1 MEVSAIASS
10 RKDSKGRVLRQGE
23 SQRNNGYYIYQYKDV
38 NGIRRVIYA
47 SGLVELRKREKTVE
61 RDKDDGIDTYAG
73 ENTTLNA
80 AFDRYI
86 AGKFN
91 LKQSTR
97 TNYKYM
103 YDKYARPAFG
113 NRRLHQIKYSD
124 VKAFYYSL
132 VNERNF
138 KLNSMEIIHTLIHPV
153 FTMAVRDGII
163 RLNPASGVMAE
174 IKRSDEWDKGT
185 RHALTLEQQRAFM
198 QYTANSPI
206 YNHWLPLFTVLLGT
220 GGRIGE
226 VLGLR
231 WEDLDFENRTISIN
245 HSLIY
250 RLQDSGECENHI
262 STPKT
267 KAGIRMIPMME
278 SVYQAFQ
285 QEYRRQEE
293 EGFSTAIVDGY
304 TGFAFTNRFGSVHIP
319 MTINRAIK
327 RIYEAY
333 NEEEIQTAKKEKRQP
348 VLIPHFS
355 CHHLRHTFCTRFCE
369 NESNLKVIQEIMG
382 HSDITTTMNIYAE
395 ATENKKQVA
404 IISLESKVEIM

>member
-1 MEVSAIASS
+1 
-10 RKDSKGRVLRQGE
+10 
-23 SQRNNGYYIYQYKDV
+23 
-38 NGIRRVIYA
+38 
-47 SGLVELRKREKTVE
+47 
-61 RDKDDGIDTYAG
+61 
-73 ENTTLNA
+73 
-80 AFDRYI
+80 
-86 AGKFN
+86 
-91 LKQSTR
+91 
-97 TNYKYM
+97 
-103 YDKYARPAFG
+103 
-113 NRRLHQIKYSD
+113 
-124 VKAFYYSL
+124 
-132 VNERNF
+132 
-138 KLNSMEIIHTLIHPV
+138 
-153 FTMAVRDGII
+153 
-163 RLNPASGVMAE
+163 
-174 IKRSDEWDKGT
+174 
-185 RHALTLEQQRAFM
+185 
-198 QYTANSPI
+198 
-206 YNHWLPLFTVLLGT
+206 
-220 GGRIGE
+220 
-226 VLGLR
+226 
-231 WEDLDFENRTISIN
+231 
-245 HSLIY
+245 
-250 RLQDSGECENHI
+250 
-262 STPKT
+262 
-267 KAGIRMIPMME
+267 MIPMME